1 MYKSIATMLIATAA
15 TLGAGAAHAGDV
27 SWQIG
32 INLPAV
38 GALVS
43 NAPYYAAV
51 PMYQPEPVY
60 VPAPPVYIRAPAYR
74 VAPPVAY
81 YPRQDV
87 YYQPVPVAYP
97 RYDGDWYHRERR
109 WEDHGYR
116 GHRGD
121 HHDHH
126 DHGDRRDRDDRDD

>member
-1 MYKSIATMLIATAA
+1 MYKSIATALVATAA

-38 GALVS
+38 GAVVS
-43 NAPYYAAV
+43 NAPYYA
-51 PMYQPEPVY
+51 PMPVYQAEPVY
-60 VPAPPVYIRAPAYR
+60 MPAPPVYIRAPVPVYR

-87 YYQPVPVAYP
+87 YYRPVPVAYP
-97 RYDGDWYHRERR
+97 RYDGAWQYRHWR
-109 WEDHGYR
+109 WEDRGY
-116 GHRGD
+116 RGD
-121 HHDHH
+121 HHDRGHRD
-126 DHGDRRDRDDRDD
+126 DHGDRDD

>member
-1 MYKSIATMLIATAA
+1 MYKSIATALVATAA

-38 GALVS
+38 GAIVS
-43 NAPYYAAV
+43 NAPYYAPV
-51 PMYQPEPVY
+51 PVYQAEPVY
-60 VPAPPVYIRAPAYR
+60 MPAPAVYVRAPAYR

-97 RYDGDWYHRERR
+97 RYDGDWHHRERR
-109 WEDHGYR
+109 WEDRGYR
-116 GHRGD
+116 GYGGDHRDRGD
-121 HHDHH
+121 RRE
-126 DHGDRRDRDDRDD
+126 HGDRDD

>member
-1 MYKSIATMLIATAA
+1 MYKSIATALIATAA

-38 GALVS
+38 GAIVS
-43 NAPYYAAV
+43 NAPYYAPV
-51 PMYQPEPVY
+51 PVYQAEPVY
-60 VPAPPVYIRAPAYR
+60 VPAPRVYVRAPAYR

-81 YPRQDV
+81 FPRQDV

-97 RYDGDWYHRERR
+97 RYDGDWRHRERR
-109 WEDHGYR
+109 WEDHDYRGYR
-116 GHRGD
+116 GE
-121 HHDHH
+121 HHDH
-126 DHGDRRDRDDRDD
+126 DGRRGHGDRDD